1 MINLPSN
8 KWAVVCGKCWGQ
20 NRELCENETAA
31 AKSAGSASGAG
42 ETPPDIAIR
51 KNNLALGLWLR
62 VSTPGN
68 LNAEIKCGD
77 KKLLPGV
84 KM

>member
-1 MINLPSN
+1 MINLPGN

-31 AKSAGSASGAG
+31 AKSVGTA
-42 ETPPDIAIR
+42 TPPDIAIR

-77 KKLLPGV
+77 KKQLPGV